1 MPQLM
6 ASTTTVR
13 MAVARVELTPSMP
26 TLARIEVRAAN
37 RAEPSANTNHI
48 NRPPFLLP
56 KAKCGRPDGTGQPQL
71 HGNVTDRAC
80 QDVELMPS
88 PVQRLQQHAC

>member
-1 MPQLM
+1 MFLSSPFHDIPAYIHEGCDFPDMPQKEGAILQQPL
-6 ASTTTVR
+6 SHY
-13 MAVARVELTPSMP
+13 P
-26 TLARIEVRAAN
+26 I
-37 RAEPSANTNHI
+37 
-48 NRPPFLLP
+48 

>member
-1 MPQLM
+1 M
-6 ASTTTVR
+6 
-13 MAVARVELTPSMP
+13 
-26 TLARIEVRAAN
+26 
-37 RAEPSANTNHI
+37 
-48 NRPPFLLP
+48 LP

-88 PVQRLQQHAC
+88 PIAMVFASVAILVIIYSVYNQSKINKRTAAKTIAMGEVVMAKKFPRWMFM